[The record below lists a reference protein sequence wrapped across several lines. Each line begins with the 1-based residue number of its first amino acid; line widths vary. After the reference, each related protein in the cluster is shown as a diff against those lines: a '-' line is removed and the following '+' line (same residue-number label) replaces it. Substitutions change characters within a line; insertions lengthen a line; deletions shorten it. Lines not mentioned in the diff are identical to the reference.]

1 MYMFMYTVCAVIT
14 ISMYM
19 NIVSL
24 QNQEKH
30 NRLKRLKRLSELE
43 VAMCHCLDESP
54 QLAAVLQSGLVPSEE
69 ELQNYRGRVGR
80 LEKKKVNVHLLL
92 AVDYLALM
100 NYFPL
105 SPSSLLACSWT
116 CAYNYMYLSSCRMT
130 VKLSS
135 SIYERR

>member
-1 MYMFMYTVCAVIT
+1 MYMYMYTVCAVIT
-14 ISMYM
+14 IS
-19 NIVSL
+19 IVSL

-80 LEKKKVNVHLLL
+80 LEKKKVNVHVVACLSQHLL
-92 AVDYLALM
+92 
-100 NYFPL
+100 
-105 SPSSLLACSWT
+105 
-116 CAYNYMYLSSCRMT
+116 
-130 VKLSS
+130 
-135 SIYERR
+135 E